1 MIEFVVTTKEDQV
14 VVTALYLASIML
26 ITICFSVW
34 IGMYQAANVAKAKQA
49 LASCFEETTVEM
61 DDDTTFITKLE
72 SFDDGT
78 TVKVVEL
85 DTSIFGCFY
94 NYLVTVLL
102 QNHCKWSVNNSDLSS
117 IYIAISGIFTLF
129 QAKSL
134 VQNATSVKRPTT
146 KLSKWSFVLR
156 MLAVLSVLTIA
167 TGAQALHQVG
177 YHVILIIAYLY
188 PFILICWLSYILES
202 RL

>member
-1 MIEFVVTTKEDQV
+1 
-14 VVTALYLASIML
+14 ML

-34 IGMYQAANVAKAKQA
+34 IGMFQAANVAKAKQA

-117 IYIAISGIFTLF
+117 IYIAISGVFTLF

-188 PFILICWLSYILES
+188 PFILICRLSYILES

>member
-1 MIEFVVTTKEDQV
+1 
-14 VVTALYLASIML
+14 ML
-26 ITICFSVW
+26 STICFSVW
-34 IGMYQAANVAKAKQA
+34 IGMFQAANVAKAKQV
-49 LASCFEETTVEM
+49 LASCFDETTVEM

-78 TVKVVEL
+78 TSVKFVEL
-85 DTSIFGCFY
+85 DTSIFGRYY
-94 NYLVTVLL
+94 NYLVTLL
-102 QNHCKWSVNNSDLSS
+102 RQNHCKWSVNNSDLSS
-117 IYIAISGIFTLF
+117 IYIAINGVFTLF

-146 KLSKWSFVLR
+146 KLSKWSFALR
-156 MLAVLSVLTIA
+156 MLAVLLVLTIA

-177 YHVILIIAYLY
+177 YHVIPIIAYLY
-188 PFILICWLSYILES
+188 PFILICRLSYILES

>member
-1 MIEFVVTTKEDQV
+1 
-14 VVTALYLASIML
+14 ML

-34 IGMYQAANVAKAKQA
+34 IGMFQAANVAKAKQV
-49 LASCFEETTVEM
+49 LASYFDETTVEM

-78 TVKVVEL
+78 TMKVDEL
-85 DTSIFGCFY
+85 DTSIFGRYY
-94 NYLVTVLL
+94 NYLVTLL
-102 QNHCKWSVNNSDLSS
+102 WQIHCKWSVNNSDLSS
-117 IYIAISGIFTLF
+117 IYIAISGVFTLF

-146 KLSKWSFVLR
+146 KLSKWSFALR
-156 MLAVLSVLTIA
+156 MLAVLLVLTIA

-177 YHVILIIAYLY
+177 YHVIPILHTCTRLY
-188 PFILICWLSYILES
+188 
-202 RL
+202 